1 MIPPGNCSNSVL
13 VIITDN
19 MKLNKTSSESR
30 NLFYNQEV
38 SGLKLSKLS
47 KTTLGRVAHWLKTL
61 QTSPKDAGSNPTRTP
76 AKILTQIRHKA
87 PTDQRFE
94 RITLIE
100 LG

>member
-1 MIPPGNCSNSVL
+1 
-13 VIITDN
+13 

-38 SGLKLSKLS
+38 S
-47 KTTLGRVAHWLKTL
+47 KTTLGRVAHWIKTL

-87 PTDQRFE
+87 PADQRFE

>member
-38 SGLKLSKLS
+38 SGLKLSKLN
-47 KTTLGRVAHWLKTL
+47 KTTLGRVAHWIKTL
-61 QTSPKDAGSNPTRTP
+61 QTSPKDAGSNPIGP
-76 AKILTQIRHKA
+76 QPK
-87 PTDQRFE
+87 F
-94 RITLIE
+94 
-100 LG
+100 